1 MGSVLVPLTAVPSR
15 GHQRACSFKPYL
27 GRPLLA
33 LQSRCEYL
41 KNCLQWQF
49 FDVVGRL
56 PLGRRHVDKT
66 NTIRCSPTS
75 TKGSFPAKHFLS
87 NSTILSKMEATLD
100 PIFQGRV
107 DSKRIPGAAAVAL
120 GASGE
125 VLFSKG
131 YGNVVAG
138 DTSSPKVTPDTPA
151 LIWSC
156 TKLVTCV
163 AGMQLIEQG
172 KLNLD
177 DPVEKYVPAIADVPK
192 LEGWNDDGSP
202 KLGKQT
208 NKIKVINLFTHTSGF
223 SYDFFN
229 QDALKWRISQNQP
242 PVAYVTRS
250 SKEEYNLPL
259 VFEPGERWEYGCNQE
274 WIGYIIEAISGLGLA
289 EYIDKNIVQPLG
301 LKNTGVKLSE
311 DQDKEFFTVHTK
323 NAAGEL
329 TPTPMRMVENPEVVP
344 GGHFLYSS
352 CADYTQI
359 LLTLLNNGT
368 HPKSGVK
375 ILESDTVEKYVFK
388 DLLPSIGTSG
398 NGVGDVPSTVN
409 PVTSTG
415 TLLPGIS
422 KGWSLVGLINN
433 EDAPNGRNKSSAMW
447 AGLGNC
453 YFWMDQTAGKLGF
466 VVSAILPF
474 YDRDVLY
481 LADALERAVYDKPQA
496 KEIGEKGSNF
506 EGGVVKDAEQ

>member
-1 MGSVLVPLTAVPSR
+1 
-15 GHQRACSFKPYL
+15 
-27 GRPLLA
+27 
-33 LQSRCEYL
+33 
-41 KNCLQWQF
+41 
-49 FDVVGRL
+49 
-56 PLGRRHVDKT
+56 
-66 NTIRCSPTS
+66 
-75 TKGSFPAKHFLS
+75 
-87 NSTILSKMEATLD
+87 MEAVLD
-100 PIFQGRV
+100 PIFQGQV
-107 DSKRIPGAAAVAL
+107 DSKKIPGAAAVVL
-120 GASGE
+120 DVSGD

-138 DTSSPKVTPDTPA
+138 DTSSPKVSPQTPA

-177 DPVEKYVPAIADVPK
+177 DPVEKYVPEIADIK
-192 LEGWNDDGSP
+192 YLDGWNDDGSP
-202 KLGKQT
+202 KLVKPP
-208 NKIKVINLFTHTSGF
+208 KPVKVLNLFTHTSGF

-229 QDALKWRISQNQP
+229 PDCLKWRINQNQP
-242 PVAYVTRS
+242 PVSYVTRS
-250 SKEEYNLPL
+250 SKEEYNVPL
-259 VFEPGERWEYGCNQE
+259 VFEAGARWEYGCNQE
-274 WIGYIIEAISGLGLA
+274 WIGYIIEKISGLGLA
-289 EYIDKNIVQPLG
+289 EYVDKNIVQPLG
-301 LKNTGVKLSE
+301 LKTTGVKLTPE
-311 DQDKEFFTVHTK
+311 QDKEFFTVHAK

-344 GGHFLYSS
+344 GGHYLYSS
-352 CADYTQI
+352 CSDYSQI

-375 ILESDTVEKYVFK
+375 ILEKDTVQNYVFK
-388 DLLPSIGTSG
+388 DLLPRVGCSG
-398 NGVGDVPSTVN
+398 DGVGDVPSTIN
-409 PVTSTG
+409 PVTCTG
-415 TLLPGIS
+415 SLLPGVP
-422 KGWSLVGLINN
+422 KGWSLGALINN
-433 EDAPNGRNKSSAMW
+433 EDAPNGRNKGSAMW

-453 YFWMDQTAGKLGF
+453 YFWMDQAAGKLGF

-474 YDRDVLY
+474 FDRDVLY